1 MQIVLSDDE
10 LMSLCATGA
19 GEWKTFV
26 MARPQVT
33 TGPQAFVIRHG
44 STAEAAAST
53 ADDEADPFRDNGT
66 HLDYRSLCNV
76 VKTLREDQDDL
87 RTEYVKLGRELI
99 ALREEQTELRGE
111 YADALRALMGA
122 RAELD
127 AQAGRLAAQREALL
141 ELRKEVIALGE
152 EVKLLSKRE
161 RFRRAVECA
170 TAAR

>member
-87 RTEYVKLGRELI
+87 RTEYVKLWRELI
-99 ALREEQTELRGE
+99 ALREL
-111 YADALRALMGA
+111 A
-122 RAELD
+122 D
-127 AQAGRLAAQREALL
+127 AQAGRLAAQREALE
-141 ELRKEVIALGE
+141 ELRKEVSALGE